1 MAHQVGEGVK
11 SYFETQDSSTPCWV
25 LPAEQLDDW
34 LKALTQKAEAL
45 TTHSDDV
52 PSAASKRDKL
62 PAFLKD
68 IKSKSSK
75 STGAWAV
82 KLHADTGQV

>member
-1 MAHQVGEGVK
+1 MHQVGEGVK
-11 SYFETQDSSTPCWV
+11 AYFATQEGTAPSWV
-25 LPAEQLDDW
+25 LPSEQLDDW

-45 TTHSDDV
+45 TTQSDDV
-52 PSAASKRDKL
+52 PSSAASKRDKI

-68 IKSKSSK
+68 IKSKTSK